1 MAWLLITQSFFVQ
14 QYVMKVFRLKS
25 EKVNEETNA
34 ALAEYETMKNDPYAY
49 KRYDSFD
56 ELLREVITDA

>member
-1 MAWLLITQSFFVQ
+1 
-14 QYVMKVFRLKS
+14 MKVFRLKS

-56 ELLREVITDA
+56 ELLCEVITDA

>member
-56 ELLREVITDA
+56 ELLCEVITDA

>member
-1 MAWLLITQSFFVQ
+1 MAIAITIFLRSAVCYEGIPF
-14 QYVMKVFRLKS
+14 KIRKS
-25 EKVNEETNA
+25 TANEETNA
-34 ALAEYETMKNDPYAY
+34 TLAEYETMKNDPYAY

>member
-1 MAWLLITQSFFVQ
+1 MAWLLLSQSFFVQ

-56 ELLREVITDA
+56 ELLCEVITDA